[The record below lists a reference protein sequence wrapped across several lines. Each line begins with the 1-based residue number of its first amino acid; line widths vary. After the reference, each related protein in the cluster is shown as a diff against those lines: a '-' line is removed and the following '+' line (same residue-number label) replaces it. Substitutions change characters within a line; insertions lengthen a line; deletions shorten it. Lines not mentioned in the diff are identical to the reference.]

1 MVPWSHHTE
10 DGFISY
16 CPWPSPSMGA
26 CSVYIGMIYLLAGMS
41 FSVLLLPVVMI
52 NTMTKVTYRRKDLIL
67 DYSAKGGPH
76 NNRRKQ
82 RPSGNGGKAIN
93 SQGDISSQP
102 AKLHVMTS
110 PDSNWGPRVQIHKPL
125 WVFLFK
131 ALHTE
136 FYSDRFLFCPL
147 SRGLKLFYAI
157 VIWCN
162 NLYFF

>member
-1 MVPWSHHTE
+1 MVPEGRVHHGGE
-10 DGFISY
+10 
-16 CPWPSPSMGA
+16 
-26 CSVYIGMIYLLAGMS
+26 AGMMVRAS
-41 FSVLLLPVVMI
+41 LLSM
-52 NTMTKVTYRRKDLIL
+52 NT
-67 DYSAKGGPH
+67 A
-76 NNRRKQ
+76 
-82 RPSGNGGKAIN
+82 
-93 SQGDISSQP
+93 
-102 AKLHVMTS
+102 
-110 PDSNWGPRVQIHKPL
+110 SNWGPRVQIHKPL